1 MTELNSF
8 FNEFF
13 VVVTVDTVV
22 HELILYLVV
31 YAIYDFLCCA
41 KAFKFNSVPFV
52 YFWFCFHYPWRWIT
66 KDLAAIY
73 IKECFTYVFL

>member
-31 YAIYDFLCCA
+31 YAIYEVA
-41 KAFKFNSVPFV
+41 KSQ
-52 YFWFCFHYPWRWIT
+52 T
-66 KDLAAIY
+66 
-73 IKECFTYVFL
+73 